1 MTLDRR
7 RFLQVTAAGV
17 VASLA
22 DTGCRETSEN
32 AAALVHPTLIDM
44 LGPARVREIGT
55 QYRAAFPKEN
65 TAEALRDA
73 IARSQHPNF
82 PLIWRRSIEDRIRDD
97 FAAGRTVLIAGW
109 VLSETEARQ
118 CALYSLAA

>member
-7 RFLQVTAAGV
+7 RFLQLTAAGV
-17 VASLA
+17 VATLTES
-22 DTGCRETSEN
+22 GCRGTSEN
-32 AAALVHPTLIDM
+32 AVTLGQPALIEM

-55 QYRAAFPKEN
+55 QYRSAYPKEN

-73 IARSQHPNF
+73 ITRSQHPGF
-82 PLIWRRSIEDRIRDD
+82 PLIWHRPIEDQIRDD
-97 FAAGRTVLIAGW
+97 FTAGRTVLIAGW

-118 CALYSLAA
+118 CALYSLSV

>member
-17 VASLA
+17 VASLT

-32 AAALVHPTLIDM
+32 AGALAQPTLIEM

-73 IARSQHPNF
+73 ITRSQHPHF
-82 PLIWRRSIEDRIRDD
+82 PLIWHRSVEDQIHDD
-97 FAAGRTVLIAGW
+97 FADGRTVLVGGW

-118 CALYSLAA
+118 CALYSLSV